1 MSLLS
6 NMLSIVKVGCNA
18 RHLQVTV
25 QNSKLCINVL
35 SVLYKLGYIRG
46 FIVKDKKN
54 IIVLLKYIN
63 NKPAIRN
70 IAVISTPGRRTYIK
84 HKKLE
89 EFLKKKDS
97 GFLLLSTSK
106 GILTDEESNLFRI
119 GGEALLKIS

>member
-18 RHLQVTV
+18 LHLQVTV

>member
-54 IIVLLKYIN
+54 VIILLKYIN
-63 NKPAIRN
+63 NKPVIRN

-89 EFLKKKDS
+89 KFLQKKRFR
-97 GFLLLSTSK
+97 FLTS
-106 GILTDEESNLFRI
+106 INF
-119 GGEALLKIS
+119 